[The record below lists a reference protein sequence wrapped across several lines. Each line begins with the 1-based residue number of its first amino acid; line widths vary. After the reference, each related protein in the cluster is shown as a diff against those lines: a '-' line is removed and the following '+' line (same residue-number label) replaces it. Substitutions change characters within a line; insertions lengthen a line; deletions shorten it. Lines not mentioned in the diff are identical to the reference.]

1 LSLSIALN
9 NAASGLTAAQA
20 SLTAV
25 SDNIAN
31 VNTPG
36 YVRKV
41 VTQQQLVVDG
51 AGQGVNITGVHR
63 VTDQYLQLASL
74 TASSDSSR
82 YDITSQFLDNAQTL
96 FGDPSGDG
104 FFFNLPDEIASS
116 FAASANDPSSSL
128 LRGQALNSV
137 SNFLSDADRINTQI
151 SQLSTTVDSRITDDV
166 AHVND
171 LLTQINRLNTDI
183 SRARLSGGDSTGS
196 ENAQDSLLNDLSGLL
211 NVKVSPR
218 DTGGVTVRSAEG
230 VLLAGDGASTL
241 TYNRSSTTDGY
252 ISVVTPGA
260 SVGSQPIA
268 VNSGEIR
275 GLLDLRNTKLPG
287 LTDQLGEFV
296 SRTAQQ
302 LNAASNASTAYPPPT
317 SLTGRNT
324 GLDATTAS
332 ANFTGTSTVAVLNP
346 AGVVQ
351 KTVAIDFTAGTMSIN
366 GGAGIAF
373 TPANFVAQLNANLG
387 AAGSASFANGAL
399 TVAATGGNG
408 ISIDAGTATKA
419 GQGFSQFFG
428 LNDLI
433 RSSGVSTFDTGL
445 AAGDANG
452 YTPGATIT
460 LQLSKADGTPIQTVA
475 VAVPPA
481 GTPTVGDL
489 VNALNSNAS
498 GVGLYGA
505 FTLDAQGGLT
515 FKGAPPLNAQLSV
528 VTDTTQRVG
537 GGPSISALFGIGTA
551 ARAARPGSYL
561 VNPTLAANPTQIPF
575 AKLNLAAAAGTPAIS
590 AGDGQGAQALA
601 DANAGVTLFKAA
613 GNLGNVSMTLADYG
627 AQFGGSIG
635 RDSAT
640 AESQKTSSL
649 AVKTEADARRQAVE
663 GVNIDEE
670 LVHLTTYQQ
679 AYNANAR
686 MIQAAKDLFD
696 ILANI
701 IN

>member
-9 NAASGLTAAQA
+9 SAASGLAAAQA

-41 VTQQQLVVDG
+41 VTQEQLVVNG
-51 AGQGVNITGVHR
+51 AGQGVSITGVHR

-74 TASSDSSR
+74 TASSDASR
-82 YDITSQFLDNAQTL
+82 YGITSQFLDSAQSL
-96 FGDPSGDG
+96 FGDPSGPG
-104 FFFNLPDEIASS
+104 FFFNLPDEISAS

-128 LRGQALNSV
+128 LRGQALNSA

-151 SQLSTTVDSRITDDV
+151 SQLSSTVDSRITDDV
-166 AHVND
+166 SHVND
-171 LLTQINRLNTDI
+171 LLTQINRQNTDI

-196 ENAQDSLLNDLSGLL
+196 ENAQDQLLNDLSGLM

-218 DTGGVTVRSAEG
+218 DGGGVTVRSAEG

-241 TYNRSSTTDGY
+241 TYNHSSTTNGY

-260 SVGSQPIA
+260 SAGPQSIA

-275 GLLDLRNTKLPG
+275 GLLDLRNSKLPG
-287 LTDQLGEFV
+287 LADQLGEFI

-302 LNAASNASTAYPPPT
+302 LNAASNASTAFPPPT

-332 ANFTGTSTVAVLNP
+332 ANFTGTSTVAVLN
-346 AGVVQ
+346 ASGAVQ
-351 KTVAIDFTAGTMSIN
+351 KTVAINFTAGTMSIN
-366 GGAGIAF
+366 AGPGIAF

-387 AAGSASFANGAL
+387 ASGTASFANGAL

-408 ISIDAGTATKA
+408 ISIDPGTATKA

-452 YTPGATIT
+452 FTPGATIA
-460 LQLSKADGTPIQTVA
+460 LQLSRADGTPIQSVTVA
-475 VAVPPA
+475 VPA
-481 GTPTVGDL
+481 AGLPTMGDL
-489 VNALNSNAS
+489 VNSLNSNAS

-515 FKGAPPLNAQLSV
+515 FKGNPPLNAQLSV
-528 VTDTTQRVG
+528 IADTTQRG
-537 GGPSISALFGIGTA
+537 AGGPSLSALFGIGTA
-551 ARAARPGSYL
+551 ARVARPSSYL
-561 VNPTLAANPTQIPF
+561 VNPTLAANPTRLPF
-575 AKLNLAAAAGTPAIS
+575 ARLNLGVSAGTPAIS

-601 DANAGVTLFKAA
+601 DAGAGTTLFKAA
-613 GNLGNVSMTLADYG
+613 GSLGNITTTLADYG
-627 AQFGGSIG
+627 AQFGGAIG
-635 RDSAT
+635 RDAAT
-640 AESQKTSSL
+640 ADSQKTSST
-649 AVKTEADARRQAVE
+649 AVKTEADTRRQAVE

-670 LVHLTTYQQ
+670 LIHLTTYQQ

-686 MIQAAKDLFD
+686 MITAAKQLFD
-696 ILANI
+696 ILANLI
-701 IN
+701 Q

>member
-1 LSLSIALN
+1 MSLSIVLN
-9 NAASGLTAAQA
+9 SAASGLAAAQA

-31 VNTPG
+31 VHTPG

-41 VTQQQLVVDG
+41 VTQEQLVVNG

-82 YDITSQFLDNAQTL
+82 YDITSQFLDNAQSL
-96 FGDPSGDG
+96 FGDPSGAG
-104 FFFNLPDEIASS
+104 FFFNLPDEVSSS

-137 SNFLSDADRINTQI
+137 SNFLSDANRINTQI
-151 SQLSTTVDSRITDDV
+151 TQLSTTVDSRVTDNV

-171 LLTQINRLNTDI
+171 LLTQIDRLNSDI
-183 SRARLSGGDSTGS
+183 SRARLTGGDATGS
-196 ENAQDSLLNDLSGLL
+196 ENAQDKLLNDLSGLM
-211 NVKVSPR
+211 NVKVTPR
-218 DTGGVTVRSAEG
+218 DAGGATVRSAEG

-241 TYNRSSTTDGY
+241 TYNHSSTTDGY
-252 ISVVTPGA
+252 ISVVTPGGA
-260 SVGSQPIA
+260 AGPQSIA

-275 GLLDLRNTKLPG
+275 GLLDLRNSKLPG
-287 LTDQLGEFV
+287 LSDQLGEFV

-332 ANFTGTSTVAVLNP
+332 ANFTGASTLAVLNA

-366 GGAGIAF
+366 AGPGIAF
-373 TPANFVAQLNANLG
+373 TPANFVAQLNTNLG
-387 AAGSASFANGAL
+387 ASGSASFAGGAL

-408 ISIDAGTATKA
+408 ISIDPGTATKA

-481 GTPTVGDL
+481 STPTVGDL
-489 VNALNSNAS
+489 VNSLNSSAS

-515 FKGAPPLNAQLSV
+515 FKGNPPLNARLSV
-528 VTDTTQRVG
+528 VTDTTQRGV

-551 ARAARPGSYL
+551 ARAARPSSYL
-561 VNPTLAANPTQIPF
+561 VNPTLTANPTRLPF
-575 AKLNLAAAAGTPAIS
+575 AKLNLSVAAGAPAIS

-601 DANAGVTLFKAA
+601 DAGAGVTLFKAA

-670 LVHLTTYQQ
+670 LIHLTTYQQ

-686 MIQAAKDLFD
+686 MIQAAKTLFD
-696 ILANI
+696 ILTSILN
-701 IN
+701 

>member
-1 LSLSIALN
+1 MNIKVTPR
-9 NAASGLTAAQA
+9 TA
-20 SLTAV
+20 
-25 SDNIAN
+25 
-31 VNTPG
+31 G
-36 YVRKV
+36 
-41 VTQQQLVVDG
+41 G
-51 AGQGVNITGVHR
+51 A
-63 VTDQYLQLASL
+63 
-74 TASSDSSR
+74 
-82 YDITSQFLDNAQTL
+82 
-96 FGDPSGDG
+96 
-104 FFFNLPDEIASS
+104 
-116 FAASANDPSSSL
+116 
-128 LRGQALNSV
+128 
-137 SNFLSDADRINTQI
+137 
-151 SQLSTTVDSRITDDV
+151 
-166 AHVND
+166 
-171 LLTQINRLNTDI
+171 
-183 SRARLSGGDSTGS
+183 
-196 ENAQDSLLNDLSGLL
+196 
-211 NVKVSPR
+211 
-218 DTGGVTVRSAEG
+218 TVRSAEG

-241 TYNRSSTTDGY
+241 TYNRSSTTQGY

-260 SVGSQPIA
+260 TAGPQPIA

-275 GLLDLRNTKLPG
+275 GLLDLRNSKLPG

-302 LNAASNASTAYPPPT
+302 LNAASNASTAYPAPA

-351 KTVAIDFTAGTMSIN
+351 KTVAINFTAGTMSIN

-387 AAGSASFANGAL
+387 AAGSASFAGGAL
-399 TVAATGGNG
+399 TIAATGGNG

-428 LNDLI
+428 LNDVI

-452 YTPGATIT
+452 YTPGSTIT
-460 LQLSKADGTPIQTVA
+460 LQLSKTDGTPIQTVT

-489 VNALNSNAS
+489 VNSLNSNAS

-515 FKGAPPLNAQLSV
+515 FKGTPPLNAQLSV
-528 VTDTTQRVG
+528 VTDTTQRGV

-551 ARAARPGSYL
+551 ARAARPGSFV
-561 VNPTLAANPTQIPF
+561 VNPTLTANPTQLPF

-601 DANAGVTLFKAA
+601 NAGAGVTLFKAA
-613 GNLGNVSMTLADYG
+613 GNLGNVSMTLAEYG
-627 AQFGGSIG
+627 AQFGGAIG

-649 AVKTEADARRQAVE
+649 AVKTEADSRRQAVE

-686 MIQAAKDLFD
+686 MIQAAKTLFD
-696 ILANI
+696 ILTSILN
-701 IN
+701 